1 MTVRELYAFFNEKIP
16 PSLSCTWDNDGMMC
30 CPDPDAPVSRVLVA
44 LDITQEVVKCAI
56 DGGYDLILSHHPLI
70 FSPLRALNHDDPIA
84 KKLIALIRG
93 GVAVFSFHTRLD
105 AVEGGV
111 NDLLAERLGLCNVTP
126 FGADGEAIGRI
137 GELPQSVTL
146 TAFAEAVKQATGA
159 PFVTIS
165 DATRPV
171 RRVAVLGGSG
181 SDDVIPAICAGAD
194 TYLSGELKHN
204 WLTEAP
210 ERSVNLIAAG
220 HFYTENL
227 VCERLRELALTSDPT
242 LTVDLIDSNPTTAI

>member
-16 PSLSCTWDNDGMMC
+16 TSLSCTWDNDGMMC

-44 LDITQEVVKCAI
+44 LDVTQEVVKCAI

-111 NDLLAERLGLCNVTP
+111 NDLLAARLGLCNVTP

-159 PFVTIS
+159 PFVTVS

-181 SDDVIPAICAGAD
+181 SD
-194 TYLSGELKHN
+194 
-204 WLTEAP
+204 
-210 ERSVNLIAAG
+210 R
-220 HFYTENL
+220 
-227 VCERLRELALTSDPT
+227 R
-242 LTVDLIDSNPTTAI
+242 